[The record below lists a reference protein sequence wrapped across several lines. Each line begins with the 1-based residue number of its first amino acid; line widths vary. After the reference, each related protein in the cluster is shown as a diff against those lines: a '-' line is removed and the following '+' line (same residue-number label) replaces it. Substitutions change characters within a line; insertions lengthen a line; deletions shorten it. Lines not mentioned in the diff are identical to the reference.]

1 MLVSYQA
8 GCNLRF
14 HRSYCG
20 KYNTGH
26 IGDSP
31 SVHSDRESS
40 DVYAYRTSDK
50 GELRH
55 AN

>member
-1 MLVSYQA
+1 MLVRYQA
-8 GCNLRF
+8 GYNLKF

-20 KYNTGH
+20 KYNTRH
-26 IGDSP
+26 IGDSL
-31 SVHSDRESS
+31 SVHSDSGHPH
-40 DVYAYRTSDK
+40 VHTHRTSDK